1 MADWLFFLQT
11 IADMIQQCRQ
21 FLFPNKSLHV
31 QGWALVE
38 AAGYSFLESSQKEE
52 DCVMLECREMS
63 QLCLVRSVMHAA

>member
-1 MADWLFFLQT
+1 M
-11 IADMIQQCRQ
+11 
-21 FLFPNKSLHV
+21 